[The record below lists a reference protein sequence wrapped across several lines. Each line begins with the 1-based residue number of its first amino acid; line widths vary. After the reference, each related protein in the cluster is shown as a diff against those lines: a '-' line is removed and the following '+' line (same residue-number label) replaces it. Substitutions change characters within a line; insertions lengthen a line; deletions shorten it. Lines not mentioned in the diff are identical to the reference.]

1 MVSDAPLQWCKNPHS
16 TSTLQTNTPM
26 AGTNCQICSYD
37 LQEPM
42 FKSATRPI
50 RPALLWVYEMGAA
63 YGCTFCGTVVA
74 VVETVNQTVAEVKS
88 IQGPFLDP
96 TSDGRFYLSFFIKFK
111 LDEPL
116 YESSRGLSNGR
127 LSIYPQGINAT

>member
-1 MVSDAPLQWCKNPHS
+1 
-16 TSTLQTNTPM
+16 
-26 AGTNCQICSYD
+26 
-37 LQEPM
+37 
-42 FKSATRPI
+42 
-50 RPALLWVYEMGAA
+50 MGAA

-88 IQGPFLDP
+88 IQGPFLDL

-116 YESSRGLSNGR
+116 YESSHGLSNGR
-127 LSIYPQGINAT
+127 LSIYPQGKTTTQVNHNNRRRQIEQEPSSNV